1 MRYKKKLEKK
11 DKVKGMI
18 LCFYGFFGVGKMSLV
33 NFIVKVIERFLVW
46 IVLGGLEDVNELRGY
61 RCIYI
66 GLMFGRIV

>member
-1 MRYKKKLEKK
+1 
-11 DKVKGMI
+11 
-18 LCFYGFFGVGKMSLV
+18 MSLV